1 MFYDMMLSQKIKMLP
16 APQGLSMED
25 LADIASF
32 SVSRRDYGSDGDIPT
47 ALERFVDRFLKFGG
61 HAFERYVR
69 EFTRLA
75 KTEHADNEDIKFK
88 EGPLTPLED
97 AEQTAD
103 LAFLTLDQALQVL
116 CAQSALKK
124 SRDCLGAYMILADR
138 VTTNHEERLGFIRRG
153 IAAGERTITPEQF
166 TEYEGRFMEFDRG
179 IAFIRAVQVYGIS
192 LMFGGNE
199 LGAID
204 AFYRVLQLGGDTD
217 PAVVRKILV
226 NLLLINDRFDEA
238 ENVMSKFAYGGA
250 WWEYGRA
257 LLDFLKFGP
266 GEVADKSLDAAFVM
280 NPFVPPLLLREKRR
294 PDCNIF
300 TYTDGSEEEAVLYC
314 DQVPKLWYE
323 KYPTA
328 LEWFKERW
336 KGRKDATDCKHS
348 ESDE

>member
-1 MFYDMMLSQKIKMLP
+1 MSYNMMLTHKIKMLP
-16 APQGLSMED
+16 VPKGLSMED
-25 LADIASF
+25 LADIAAF
-32 SVSRRDYGSDGDIPT
+32 SVSRRDYGPDGDIPG

-61 HAFERYVR
+61 HAFERYVKQ
-69 EFTRLA
+69 FTRLA
-75 KTEHADNEDIKFK
+75 KTEYADSEDIVFK

-138 VTTNHEERLGFIRRG
+138 VTTNHEERLGFIRLG
-153 IAAGERTITPEQF
+153 IAVGERTITPEQF

-179 IAFIRAVQVYGIS
+179 VAFIRALQVYGIS
-192 LMFGGNE
+192 LMFGGDE
-199 LGAID
+199 HGAID
-204 AFYRVLQLGGDTD
+204 VFYRVLQLGGDKD
-217 PAVVRKILV
+217 PAVVRKIIV
-226 NLLLINDRFDEA
+226 NLLLLHDRYDEA
-238 ENVMSKFAYGGA
+238 ENVMCEFAYGGA

-266 GEVADKSLDAAFVM
+266 GEVADKSLDAAFAM
-280 NPFVPPLLLREKRR
+280 NPFVPPLLLMEKQR
-294 PDCNIF
+294 PDHNIF
-300 TYTDGSEEEAVLYC
+300 TYTDGSEEEAALYC

-323 KYPTA
+323 KFPAA

-336 KGRKDATDCKHS
+336 KNRKIVNG
-348 ESDE
+348 